1 MNVHTFSKKALS
13 KVNERPFFQIVI
25 SKKIKKGIKTNAAR
39 RRHIR
44 RKGIFIMKKEINDLT
59 GRKFGRLT
67 VLERGTNDNSRGT
80 NGGANVNVETRF

>member
-1 MNVHTFSKKALS
+1 
-13 KVNERPFFQIVI
+13 
-25 SKKIKKGIKTNAAR
+25 
-39 RRHIR
+39 
-44 RKGIFIMKKEINDLT
+44 MKKEINDLT